1 MATAP
6 SVSYSITVRLE
17 VPASGTAVS
26 QLTTAVESSGGSVT
40 GLDVT
45 ASGHEKLRI
54 DVTIAASSTEH
65 ADQIV
70 GQLRDI
76 VGVVIGKV
84 SDRTFLM
91 HLGGKI
97 EMQSKHPIRNRDD
110 LSMIY
115 TPGVARVCMAIAANP
130 EDARRLTI
138 KRNSVAVVTDGSA
151 VLGLGN
157 IGPKAAL
164 PVMEGKAALFKRF
177 AGIDAWPLCLDTQ
190 DPDKIVEIVKAIAPG
205 FAGINLE
212 DISAPRCFEIEA
224 RLREALDIPVFH
236 DDQHGTAIVV
246 LAALTNALRCVGK
259 EIGSLRVVMSGAGAA
274 GTAILKLLLAAGVK
288 HAVVADIHGVVHAER
303 EDLVGVDPESPLR
316 WIAEN
321 TNPEG
326 FSGTLKDA
334 VVGADVFI
342 GVSAP
347 NLLDG
352 SDVARMAD
360 KAIVFALANPDPEV
374 DPAEARETAAVVATG
389 RSDFPNQINNV
400 LVFPGVFRGLLDAQ
414 SRTVNTE
421 MMLAAARA
429 LASVVGDDELN
440 PNYIVPSVFND
451 KVAGAVAGAVRE
463 AAKAQGPAVA
473 GAAAT
478 PSVDAEPASD
488 LTDHFTDR
496 FTGHTTG
503 DATTGTTA

>member
-1 MATAP
+1 MATVP
-6 SVSYSITVRLE
+6 SVSNSITVRME
-17 VPASGTAVS
+17 VPARGNAVS
-26 QLTTAVESSGGSVT
+26 QITTSVESSGGSVT

-45 ASGHEKLRI
+45 ASGLEALRI
-54 DVTIAASSTEH
+54 DVTIAAASVAH
-65 ADQIV
+65 AEEIV
-70 GQLRDI
+70 DKLRTID
-76 VGVVIGKV
+76 GVEIGKV

-97 EMQSKHPIRNRDD
+97 EMSSKLPIRNRDD

-115 TPGVARVCMAIAANP
+115 TPGVARVCMAIAENP

-157 IGPKAAL
+157 IGPMAAL

-177 AGIDAWPLCLDTQ
+177 AGIDAWPICLDTQ
-190 DPDKIVEIVKAIAPG
+190 DSDEIVAIVKAIAPG

-246 LAALTNALRCVGK
+246 LAALTNALQVVGK
-259 EIGSLRVVMSGAGAA
+259 EMGDVRVVMSGAGAA
-274 GTAILKLLLAAGVK
+274 GTAILRLLLDAGVV
-288 HAVVADIHGVVHAER
+288 HATVADVHGVVHLGR
-303 EDLVGVDPESPLR
+303 DDLDDSLR

-321 TNPEG
+321 TNR
-326 FSGTLKDA
+326 SNRTGTLKQA
-334 VVGADVFI
+334 VREADVFI

-347 NLLDG
+347 NVLDG
-352 SDVARMAD
+352 EDIAAMAAD
-360 KAIVFALANPDPEV
+360 AIVFALANPDPEV
-374 DPAEARETAAVVATG
+374 DPAVARQTAAVVATG

-414 SRTVNTE
+414 SRTVNSE
-421 MMLAAARA
+421 MMIAAARA
-429 LASVVGDDELN
+429 LAGTVAAEQLN
-440 PNYIVPSVFND
+440 ANYIIPSVFHPD
-451 KVAGAVAGAVRE
+451 VAKTVAAAVRE
-463 AAKAQGPAVA
+463 AAQAAGTAQSAPVN
-473 GAAAT
+473 
-478 PSVDAEPASD
+478 DE
-488 LTDHFTDR
+488 
-496 FTGHTTG
+496 
-503 DATTGTTA
+503 TGTFPIVHV

>member
-1 MATAP
+1 MSAP
-6 SVSYSITVRLE
+6 SVSYSITIRLE
-17 VPASGTAVS
+17 VPAGGTAVS
-26 QLTTAVESSGGSVT
+26 QLTATMEALGGSVT
-40 GLDVT
+40 ALDVISSD
-45 ASGHEKLRI
+45 AERLGI
-54 DVTIAASSTEH
+54 DVTIAATSTAH
-65 ADQIV
+65 ADEIV
-70 GQLRDI
+70 SRLRGI
-76 VGVVIGKV
+76 EGVTIGKV

-97 EMQSKHPIRNRDD
+97 EMQPKHPIRNRDD
-110 LSMIY
+110 LSMVY
-115 TPGVARVCMAIAANP
+115 TPGVARVCMAIAENP

-190 DPDKIVEIVKAIAPG
+190 DTDAIVEIVKAIAPG
-205 FAGINLE
+205 FAGINVE

-246 LAALTNALRCVGK
+246 LAALTNALRVTGK
-259 EIGSLRVVMSGAGAA
+259 APGDIRIVMSGAGAA

-288 HAVVADIHGVVHAER
+288 HAVVADIHGVVHADR
-303 EDLVGVDPESPLR
+303 EDLVDAAVDSPLR
-316 WIAEN
+316 WIADN
-321 TNPEG
+321 TTPEG
-326 FSGTLKDA
+326 LSGTLKEA
-334 VVGADVFI
+334 VRGADVFI

-347 NLLDG
+347 NVLDG
-352 SDVARMAD
+352 DDVAAMAED
-360 KAIVFALANPDPEV
+360 AIVFTLANPDPEV
-374 DPAEARETAAVVATG
+374 APAIARQTAAVVATG

-421 MMLAAARA
+421 MMLAAATA
-429 LASVVGDDELN
+429 LADVVTGDELN
-440 PNYIVPSVFND
+440 PNYIIPSVFND
-451 KVAGAVAGAVRE
+451 KVAGAVAQAVRH
-463 AAKAQGPAVA
+463 AAQTGPTS
-473 GAAAT
+473 AT
-478 PSVDAEPASD
+478 AP
-488 LTDHFTDR
+488 
-496 FTGHTTG
+496 
-503 DATTGTTA
+503 

>member
-6 SVSYSITVRLE
+6 SVSYSMTVRLE

-54 DVTIAASSTEH
+54 DVTIAATSTSH
-65 ADQIV
+65 ADEIV
-70 GQLRDI
+70 GKLRGI
-76 VGVVIGKV
+76 EGVTLGKV

-115 TPGVARVCMAIAANP
+115 TPGVARVCMAIAENP

-190 DPDKIVEIVKAIAPG
+190 DTDEIVAIVKAIAPG

-246 LAALTNALRCVGK
+246 LAALTNALRVVGK
-259 EIGSLRVVMSGAGAA
+259 GIGDVRVVMSGAGAA

-288 HAVVADIHGVVHAER
+288 NAVVADIQGVVHSGRA
-303 EDLVGVDPESPLR
+303 DLAGADGDSDMASLR

-326 FSGTLKDA
+326 LTGSLREA

-347 NLLDG
+347 NVLNGD
-352 SDVARMAD
+352 DVAAMAEGG
-360 KAIVFALANPDPEV
+360 IVFALANPDPEV
-374 DPAEARETAAVVATG
+374 DPAVARQSAAVVATG

-414 SRTVNTE
+414 SRTVNTD
-421 MMLAAARA
+421 MMLAAATA
-429 LASVVGDDELN
+429 LANVVTEDELN
-440 PNYIVPSVFND
+440 ANYIIPSVFND
-451 KVAGAVAGAVRE
+451 KVAGAVAGAVRT
-463 AAKAQGPAVA
+463 AAQ
-473 GAAAT
+473 AA
-478 PSVDAEPASD
+478 
-488 LTDHFTDR
+488 L
-496 FTGHTTG
+496 
-503 DATTGTTA
+503 

>member
-1 MATAP
+1 MTALP

-17 VPASGTAVS
+17 VPAGGSTVS
-26 QLTTAVESSGGSVT
+26 KLTTAVEQAGGLVSA
-40 GLDVT
+40 LDVT
-45 ASGHEKLRI
+45 ASGHERLRI
-54 DVTIAASSTEH
+54 DVTCAAADTAHAGRLVEAMRAVPGVEIA
-65 ADQIV
+65 
-70 GQLRDI
+70 R
-76 VGVVIGKV
+76 V

-97 EMQSKHPIRNRDD
+97 SMEAKHPIRNRDD

-115 TPGVARVCMAIAANP
+115 TPGVARVCLAIANNP
-130 EDARRLTI
+130 DDARRLTI

-190 DPDKIVEIVKAIAPG
+190 DPDEIVQIVKAIAPG

-212 DISAPRCFEIEA
+212 DISAPRCFEIER
-224 RLREALDIPVFH
+224 RLDASLPIPVFH

-246 LAALTNALRCVGK
+246 LGALYNALRVVGK
-259 EIGSLRVVMSGAGAA
+259 DISNVRVVLSGAGAA

-288 HAVVADIHGVVHAER
+288 NAVVADIHGVVHTGR
-303 EDLVGVDPESPLR
+303 EDLREAAIDSPLR
-316 WIAEN
+316 WIADN

-326 FSGTLKDA
+326 LTGTLKEA
-334 VVGADVFI
+334 VRGADVFI

-347 NLLDG
+347 NVLDG
-352 SDVARMAD
+352 DDVAAMAD
-360 KAIVFALANPDPEV
+360 GAIVFALANPDPEV
-374 DPAEARETAAVVATG
+374 DPAIARQTAAVVATG

-421 MMLAAARA
+421 MMLAAAKA
-429 LASVVGDDELN
+429 LADVVTEDELN
-440 PNYIVPSVFND
+440 PNYIIPSVFND
-451 KVAGAVAGAVRE
+451 KVAGAVAGAVRD
-463 AAKAQGPAVA
+463 AAKA
-473 GAAAT
+473 AAA
-478 PSVDAEPASD
+478 S
-488 LTDHFTDR
+488 
-496 FTGHTTG
+496 
-503 DATTGTTA
+503 

>member
-1 MATAP
+1 MATVP
-6 SVSYSITVRLE
+6 SVSNSITVRLE
-17 VPASGTAVS
+17 VPATGNAVS
-26 QLTTAVESSGGSVT
+26 SITTAVESSGGSVT

-45 ASGHEKLRI
+45 ASGLEALRI
-54 DVTIAASSTEH
+54 DVTVAASSVAHGQE
-65 ADQIV
+65 IV
-70 GQLRDI
+70 EKLRTID
-76 VGVVIGKV
+76 GVTIGKV

-97 EMQSKHPIRNRDD
+97 EMSSKLPIRNRDD

-115 TPGVARVCMAIAANP
+115 TPGVARVCMAIAENP

-157 IGPKAAL
+157 IGPQAAL

-190 DPDKIVEIVKAIAPG
+190 DADEIVAIVKAIAPG

-246 LAALTNALRCVGK
+246 LAALTNALKVVGK
-259 EIGSLRVVMSGAGAA
+259 EIGEIRVVMSGAGAA
-274 GTAILKLLLAAGVK
+274 GTAILKLLMAAGVA
-288 HAVVADIHGVVHAER
+288 HATVADVQGVVHLGR
-303 EDLVGVDPESPLR
+303 EDLNENLR

-321 TNPEG
+321 TNRSG
-326 FSGTLKDA
+326 RTGTLKEA
-334 VVGADVFI
+334 VAGADVFI

-347 NLLDG
+347 NVLDG
-352 SDVARMAD
+352 DDLATMAKD
-360 KAIVFALANPDPEV
+360 AIVFALANPDPEV
-374 DPAEARETAAVVATG
+374 DPAVARQTAAVVATG

-414 SRTVNTE
+414 SSSVDTE

-429 LASVVGDDELN
+429 LATTVTDDELN
-440 PNYIVPSVFND
+440 PNYIIPSVFHPG
-451 KVAGAVAGAVRE
+451 VAKTVASAVRDAAVAARGDAETAPSKPTPGIVGTLDT
-463 AAKAQGPAVA
+463 AAFPAVQ
-473 GAAAT
+473 
-478 PSVDAEPASD
+478 
-488 LTDHFTDR
+488 L
-496 FTGHTTG
+496 
-503 DATTGTTA
+503 